1 MRKMNFPAGALLALW
16 LAGAAMA
23 AHAQGA
29 IELKNTA
36 EVERQIKTTDGKVEV
51 RRAPAA
57 SAVPGTV
64 VIYTTV
70 FRNTGNKPAGG
81 VVIKNPVPA
90 NTTLVPASAWGENTE
105 ISYSADG
112 GKTWAAADKVKV
124 KTADGKERPA
134 GISEITDVRW
144 SLRGDLGAGKQGE
157 VGFRVVIN

>member
-1 MRKMNFPAGALLALW
+1 MRKNPVAGALLFMCLAWSALT
-16 LAGAAMA
+16 

-29 IELKNTA
+29 IEVMNSA
-36 EVERQIKTTDGKVEV
+36 EMEQQIKTADGKVEV
-51 RRAPAA
+51 RRAPVKG
-57 SAVPGTV
+57 AVPGTV
-64 VIYTTV
+64 VVYTTT
-70 FRNTGNKPAGG
+70 FRNTGNKPAAG

-90 NTTLVPASAWGENTE
+90 NTTLVPASAFGENAD

-112 GKTWAAADKVKV
+112 GKTWAAIDKLKV

-144 SLRGDLGAGKQGE
+144 SLRGELGAGKQGE